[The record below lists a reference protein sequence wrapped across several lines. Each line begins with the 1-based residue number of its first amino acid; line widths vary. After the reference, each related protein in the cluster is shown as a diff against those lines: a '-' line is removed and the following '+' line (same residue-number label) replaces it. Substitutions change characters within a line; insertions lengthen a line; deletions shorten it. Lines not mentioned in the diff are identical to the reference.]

1 MNNEIEVNNF
11 KSEINDLPN
20 SSEEINHTPVS
31 NSIKID
37 SVSVE
42 PDTLRPTSMLDF
54 GGQPSVIDELTV
66 LIGAAK
72 ARGQMPDHVLLAG
85 PPGTGKTTVAQ
96 IIANELGVP
105 LISTSGPAIERPGD
119 IASILTS
126 LRGPSVVFI
135 DEIHRLDIRAEELM
149 YSAMEDG
156 FVDVVI
162 GEGSSIRSI
171 RLPLAPLTI
180 VGATTQA
187 GLLSGPLRDRFGHTA
202 RFNLYEIDDLS
213 RIVLRSAK
221 VLGVTLLD
229 DSATIIASRSRGTPR
244 VANRWLRRVRDW
256 VQVHKSVQTA
266 ASGISSDNTLSALSS
281 FGVDA
286 LGLDELG
293 REILTTL
300 IVQFRGGPVGLNTLA
315 AAVNEAPAT
324 LEQVYEPFMMR
335 IGLIG
340 RTLRGRVAMEAAYSH
355 LGIEIPNLI
364 TPRLPE
370 STMRII
376 DDIAVLES
384 ATVQLKFDNP
394 LI

>member
-1 MNNEIEVNNF
+1 MNNNQSPIQNLDGYTP
-11 KSEINDLPN
+11 SEGVKLGVTDAQTTDAREDVQEHGE
-20 SSEEINHTPVS
+20 S
-31 NSIKID
+31 
-37 SVSVE
+37 
-42 PDTLRPTSMLDF
+42 DTLRPTTMSDF
-54 GGQPSVIDELTV
+54 GGQPSVVDDLSV

-72 ARGQMPDHVLLAG
+72 VRSQMPDHVLLAG

-105 LISTSGPAIERPGD
+105 LIATSGPAIERPGD

-162 GEGSSIRSI
+162 GEGSSTRSI

-202 RFNLYEIDDLS
+202 RFNLYATDDLS
-213 RIVLRSAK
+213 RIVQRSAR
-221 VLGVTLLD
+221 VLGVSLRD
-229 DSATIIASRSRGTPR
+229 DSAAIIASRSRGTPR

-256 VQVHKSVQTA
+256 VQVHRGAEVA
-266 ASGISSDNTLSALSS
+266 RAGISPEDTRAALAS
-281 FGVDA
+281 FGVDE
-286 LGLDELG
+286 LGLDSLG
-293 REILTTL
+293 REILTVL
-300 IVQFRGGPVGLNTLA
+300 IGQFRGGPVGLNTLA

-324 LEQVYEPFMMR
+324 LEQVYEPYMMR
-335 IGLIG
+335 VGLLG
-340 RTLRGRVAMEAAYSH
+340 RTLRGRVALDAAYIH
-355 LGIEIPNLI
+355 LGVDVPDAL
-364 TPRLPE
+364 TPRAAEVTL
-370 STMRII
+370 RVI
-376 DDIAVLES
+376 DDIAVVDG
-384 ATVQLKFDNP
+384 ATVQLELDNR
-394 LI
+394 